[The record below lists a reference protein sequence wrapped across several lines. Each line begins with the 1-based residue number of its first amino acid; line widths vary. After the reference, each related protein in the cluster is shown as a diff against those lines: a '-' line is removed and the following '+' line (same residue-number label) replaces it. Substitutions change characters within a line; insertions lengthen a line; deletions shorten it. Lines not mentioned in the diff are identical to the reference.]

1 MAKWT
6 GESKGNVL
14 GYRIFIFAIKVFGI
28 SGGYFILQFV
38 SLYFYLFSADKRRVL
53 DDFYQNYL
61 GFSRS
66 KSHRLIRKNFRLLG
80 KSLIDKIAFLVGKG
94 GNIHYSN
101 SGEKYL
107 RELTENKE
115 GAFLISGHVGNWDIA
130 GNLLKGF
137 DANVSVVMYQNEKE
151 GVQSLLESQ
160 GSIPK
165 FKIIGIGN
173 DFSHLIE
180 IYKAIKQGDLVCI
193 HADRFLDGVKTIS
206 IPFLGESAKF
216 AIGPFQLIKK
226 LKAPY
231 SFVFAVKESKYGY
244 YFSATKPLI
253 PNKNPEEIARDF
265 VLLLEEKVRAHPE
278 QWFNYYKFHE

>member
-6 GESKGNVL
+6 GETKGNAL
-14 GYRIFIFAIKVFGI
+14 GYRIFIFTIKVFGI
-28 SGGYFILQFV
+28 SGGYFILSFV
-38 SLYFYLFSADKRRVL
+38 SLYFYLFSTEKRRGL
-53 DDFYQNYL
+53 DEFYQNYL
-61 GFSRS
+61 GYTPTQ
-66 KSHRLIRKNFRLLG
+66 SHRLIRKNFKLLG
-80 KSLIDKIAFLVGKG
+80 QGIIDKIAFLVGKG
-94 GNIHYSN
+94 EQVHYSN
-101 SGEKYL
+101 SGEKHL
-107 RELTENKE
+107 RDLVKQKQ
-115 GAFLISGHVGNWDIA
+115 GAFLISGHLGNWDIA

-151 GVQSLLESQ
+151 SVQSLLESQ

-165 FKIIGIGN
+165 FNIIGIGN

-193 HADRFLDGVKTIS
+193 HADRFLEGVKTTS
-206 IPFLGESAKF
+206 IPFLGEPAKF

-226 LKAPY
+226 LNAPY

-244 YFSATKPLI
+244 YFTATKPVI
-253 PNKNPEEIARDF
+253 PSKKPEEIASDF
-265 VLLLEEKVRAHPE
+265 VLLLEEKVRANPE